1 MSGIAGI
8 ALGTALGSLVLP
20 AVVALPT
27 LGLIGGVVGEETSH
41 WMERESHT
49 VTEPSEKYF
58 LVNYGMLQNL

>member
-1 MSGIAGI
+1 MSGVAGVL
-8 ALGTALGSLVLP
+8 LGTALGSLALP

-27 LGLIGGVVGEETSH
+27 IGLVGGVLSEKTSH

-58 LVNYGMLQNL
+58 Q